1 MVDGPMLPGVQVL
14 LVTSEGIRPYGLT
27 DGLGVASIS
36 REDLSAPGTYAVLVR
51 AEYFHCGGLR
61 LDDPRLQDLA
71 ERYIALAP
79 FTIH

>member
-1 MVDGPMLPGVQVL
+1 MLPGVQVL

-27 DGLGVASIS
+27 DGLGVATIS
-36 REDLSAPGTYAVLVR
+36 REDLSAPSTYAVLVC
-51 AEYFHCGGLR
+51 AEHFHCGALR